1 MVAKAVYAAAGP
13 LERPTAAFVLAVAG
27 VASNWA
33 SKVPVWEATALF
45 CQAPALVRQLAAA
58 TVSAAVPLLP
68 SLIAVMV
75 AAPAATPVTRP
86 VADTIAS
93 PGALDAHVTLRP
105 VSGFPAESLV
115 TAASCTVPPTC
126 PLVVAGLTVTEAT
139 GAGGFDAAI
148 ARFDTVSLPTSA

>member
-1 MVAKAVYAAAGP
+1 
-13 LERPTAAFVLAVAG
+13 
-27 VASNWA
+27 
-33 SKVPVWEATALF
+33 
-45 CQAPALVRQLAAA
+45 VRQLAAA